1 VSATRSRGWVW
12 AVVLGC
18 VLGGLAVLWALWP
31 REPEGPVGRP
41 LRITV
46 AANEVPPPAP
56 LKPPPAV
63 APPPAPVKP
72 AAEPRPPPADEPPEP
87 QLDDVTSTR
96 GVERPRPPPLRKKDL
111 GIAPKRITRTTT
123 GRSAGKGVTN
133 LVLEASYQGKKISA
147 PVLIDGVWRGNTPL
161 AVTIKAGSHAIR
173 VDHGQTRVNE
183 FVTNVEGGRRINLE
197 VELRSPA
204 EARGNGPSKWG
215 KPHHH

>member
-1 VSATRSRGWVW
+1 VSAKRGWSWVW
-12 AVVLGC
+12 AVGLGC
-18 VLGGLAVLWALWP
+18 LLAGLAVLWALWP
-31 REPEGPVGRP
+31 QEAGPPPGKP

-46 AANEVPPPAP
+46 AANEVPPPSP
-56 LKPPPAV
+56 EKPPPAV
-63 APPPAPVKP
+63 APLPAPVKP

-87 QLDDVTSTR
+87 QLDDLSSTR
-96 GVERPRPPPLRKKDL
+96 GVERPQPPPLRRKDA

-133 LVLEASYQGKKISA
+133 LVLMATYQGQKVSA
-147 PVLIDGVWRGNTPL
+147 PVVIDGVWRGNTPL

-173 VDHGQTRVNE
+173 VDHGRTRVNE
-183 FVTNVEGGRRINLE
+183 FVTNVEGGRSINME